1 MFYITMFICNMLM
14 PLSMIL
20 SGYMMY
26 KYTSKEI
33 NSIIGYRTKR
43 SSKNLETWKFAN
55 SYCGKL
61 WIKQGIIL
69 LILSCIVQ
77 LPFAKS
83 NVDVI
88 GKMTTI
94 IETIQIVVMLASIG
108 LVEKALKRKFD

>member
-1 MFYITMFICNMLM
+1 MFYIAMFLCNVLM
-14 PLSMIL
+14 PLLMIL

-26 KYTSKEI
+26 KHAPKEI
-33 NSIIGYRTKR
+33 NNCIGYRTKR

-61 WIKQGIIL
+61 WIKLGKIL

-88 GKMTTI
+88 GKMTVV
-94 IETIQIVVMLASIG
+94 IETIQVVVMIASIFP
-108 LVEKALKRKFD
+108 VEKALKRKFD